1 MSQVRRD
8 PIREASNIVKS
19 YVARSK
25 PLQKAAILLNCLS
38 PEVTVEVSRGFT
50 EREIKGLL
58 PEMTR
63 LPYTNSIETVAIINE
78 FFYIHRLWP
87 TVGGPYDDSQEIL
100 QALERWA
107 SRNPRRLAKLLKES
121 WLSPRI

>member
-1 MSQVRRD
+1 MSAVRRD

-19 YVARSK
+19 HVARSK
-25 PLQKAAILLNCLS
+25 PLLKAAILLSSLS

-50 EREIKGLL
+50 ERDVKGLL

-63 LPYTNSIETVAIINE
+63 LPYANSIETVAIINE
-78 FFYIHRLWP
+78 FFHIHRLWP
-87 TVGGPYDDSQEIL
+87 SVGGPLSDSHEIL

-107 SRNPRRLAKLLKES
+107 TRNPRRLAKLLKES